1 MAFTHTV
8 PETDLVAFG
17 GIINLISL
25 FTVYFVN
32 SLAKSNTVSVCSIF
46 RNTETSPAE
55 VTNDRPFISGL
66 GFNIFSARRN
76 QVVASAVVAS
86 QDYSLALMINPK
98 ANHSFVYYAASV
110 DFVGD
115 YLQSIHSND
124 ESFFGIIALAD
135 NTVVRVALS
144 KTVSVGKVTVFRG
157 NQHTMAIV
165 TQGEEHTTT
174 LNLGD
179 TLIVSSNED
188 LTGSRVTANRAA
200 SFYSGHNCVSG
211 RRTNCSILMEQI
223 PPYNSWGNTFA
234 LHTNVSGLRGNVF
247 KIIASDVGANVMM
260 NCTTN
265 GTDYEVNNYNLGFR
279 QHVVISVIHDY
290 CVVESDEN
298 ILMIQFKD
306 SGQEL
311 QDTFMTVLPA
321 LSHFQTRYVV
331 QTYRDFDHYVV
342 LSVENA
348 DPNSVSLL
356 LDDSPFA
363 LQWNLVEINGN
374 NYYYGT
380 LSLSSLSRHSLEF
393 SRENIKFGAVLYGIS
408 QRRNSFETLAL
419 PAGLTLDINEM
430 LPIQGNISNIIIIII
445 HCCC

>member
-1 MAFTHTV
+1 MWHLLIIIV

-17 GIINLISL
+17 GITNLISP
-25 FTVYFVN
+25 FTVYYVN

-46 RNTETSPAE
+46 SRTEPAE
-55 VTNDRPFISGL
+55 VSNDGSFISAIGST
-66 GFNIFSARRN
+66 IFSARRN

-86 QDYSLALMINPK
+86 QDYSLTLMINPK

-124 ESFFGIIALAD
+124 ENFFGIIALAD

-144 KTVSVGKVTVFRG
+144 KTVSVGEVIVFHG
-157 NQHTMAIV
+157 DQHTMAIV

-179 TLIVSSNED
+179 ALRVSSNKD
-188 LTGSRVTANRAA
+188 LTGSRVTTNRAA
-200 SFYSGHNCVSG
+200 SFYSGHD
-211 RRTNCSILMEQI
+211 SILMEQI

-247 KIIASDVGANVMM
+247 KIIASDVGASVII

-311 QDTFMTVLPA
+311 QDTFMTILPA

-348 DPNSVSLL
+348 DPNSETLL

-363 LQWNLVEINGN
+363 LQWKLVEINGN

-380 LSLSSLSRHSLEF
+380 LSLSSSSRHSLEF
-393 SRENIKFGAVLYGIS
+393 SRSNIKFGAVLYGVRRS
-408 QRRNSFETLAL
+408 VFRQRGNGIETLAL

-430 LPIQGNISNIIIIII
+430 LPNQGNIMISNIIII